1 MGKKEKISTIETN
14 QILFEFSKIRKMIT
28 TVVLWL
34 SFLDFSLI
42 AAGLAYLDLDGQL
55 YGIIFHGAVA
65 FFLLITALW
74 IVRKSANVAAVL
86 LNLIAG
92 VALFLS
98 VWLFLGKDTGFHY
111 FFITLALLPWVT
123 LDRRY
128 RLAQWLFSIVY
139 TAVFAYLLNV
149 ELTKAIAQQL
159 PEIIL
164 TVSNYGVIAVN
175 LLFLSIVFSVYNR
188 LIENIERDLKSKNEE
203 LLLMQSELKQM
214 AVTDEATGAV
224 SNRKMEELIRTEI
237 ARSDRYETPFSLII
251 FSLSDI
257 REVFAVYGQE
267 KGEQIMEQLVT
278 MVRGDLRL
286 VDVLGRWSD
295 GEFVVFM
302 PEIKLYQAVYVA
314 QRLLSIIAVKEF
326 FPKIKLPANF
336 AVLQRLPQETYDDL
350 VTRMKKSMEKSRK
363 EGENRIIS

>member
-1 MGKKEKISTIETN
+1 MGKNEKVSTVKTN
-14 QILFEFSKIRKMIT
+14 QTLFEFSKIRKLIT

-34 SFLDFSLI
+34 SFLDFTLI
-42 AAGLAYLDLDGQL
+42 AAGLAYLDMDGQL
-55 YGIIFHGAVA
+55 YGILFHGAVA
-65 FFLLITALW
+65 FLLLVTALL
-74 IVRKSANVAAVL
+74 IVRKSADVAAIL

-98 VWLFLGKDTGFHY
+98 VWLFLGKDIGFHY
-111 FFITLALLPWVT
+111 FFITLALLPWMT
-123 LDRRY
+123 IDRHY
-128 RLAQWLFSIVY
+128 RLVQWFFTLVY
-139 TAVFAYLLNV
+139 TASFAYLMNV
-149 ELTKAIAQQL
+149 EGFKAITEQI
-159 PEIIL
+159 PDIFL
-164 TVSNYGVIAVN
+164 TISNYGIIAVN
-175 LLFLSIVFSVYNR
+175 LLFLGIVFSVYSR
-188 LIENIERDLKSKNEE
+188 MIEKIERDLSLKSEE
-203 LLLMQSELKQM
+203 LILMQEQLRQM

-224 SNRKMEELIRTEI
+224 SNRKLEELIRTEI

-336 AVLQRLPQETYDDL
+336 AVLQRLPQETFDDL
-350 VTRMKKSMEKSRK
+350 VARMKKSMEKSRK
-363 EGENRIIS
+363 EGENRIVS